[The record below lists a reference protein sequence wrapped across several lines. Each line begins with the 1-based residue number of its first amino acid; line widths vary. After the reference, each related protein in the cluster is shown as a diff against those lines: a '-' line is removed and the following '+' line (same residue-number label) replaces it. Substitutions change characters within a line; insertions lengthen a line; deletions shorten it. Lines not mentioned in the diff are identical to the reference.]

1 VIEEAHDTATR
12 VLKEHN
18 EELHRISM
26 ILIERETI
34 DKDQFERLL
43 AGESEQDV
51 FPDESPEPSATP
63 EPEDEKKRKP
73 EPKTRPFPI
82 PGATMQP
89 PPEGAKG

>member
-1 VIEEAHDTATR
+1 
-12 VLKEHN
+12 
-18 EELHRISM
+18 M

-43 AGESEQDV
+43 AGESESDV
-51 FPDESPEPSATP
+51 FPDEAPAPSTAP

>member
-1 VIEEAHDTATR
+1 
-12 VLKEHN
+12 
-18 EELHRISM
+18 M

-43 AGESEQDV
+43 AGDAEEAV
-51 FPDESPEPSATP
+51 FPEEAPAPSTSP

-73 EPKTRPFPI
+73 EPKARPFPI

>member
-1 VIEEAHDTATR
+1 MLEDHIA
-12 VLKEHN
+12 
-18 EELHRISM
+18 ELHKISA

-43 AGESEQDV
+43 AGEEEEAV
-51 FPDESPEPSATP
+51 FAEKTPAPKP
-63 EPEDEKKRKP
+63 EPEAEAEKKRKP

-89 PPEGAKG
+89 PPPEGAKG